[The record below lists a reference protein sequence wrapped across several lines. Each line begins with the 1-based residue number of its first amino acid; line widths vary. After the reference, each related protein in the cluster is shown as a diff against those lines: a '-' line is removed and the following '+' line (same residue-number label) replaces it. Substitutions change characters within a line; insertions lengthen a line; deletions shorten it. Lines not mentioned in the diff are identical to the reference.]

1 MTTTRVDAP
10 ERGNMKNR
18 RQEARESELRR
29 AVKQF
34 NWKLAAKLA
43 ASFIV
48 IAIIY
53 IVCVYYRLAFI
64 VHAYA
69 IALLVLS
76 VAYVVLARGYSLK
89 PFDESQFPDDWD
101 AEQRKKYLE
110 SDVKRKKIA
119 RTLLLFIIPIILMF
133 MFDMI
138 YINFFSN

>member
-1 MTTTRVDAP
+1 
-10 ERGNMKNR
+10 MKNR